1 MFWVGMFWVGMFW
14 AVIFRA
20 GRLGLGP
27 RWLVV
32 RGRCVRVPMGLFA
45 VMARFVGNLVT
56 QIVRM
61 LARIRTA
68 ARASSRPGRCAGVG
82 WYVRRGTAR
91 IGCGARFVRFAVRAG
106 LGEVVRAIIFVLF
119 RLFCPRRRNLPH
131 DFIGLGRIR
140 IHDGSHRDVQV
151 ITIARSG
158 RLREGRR
165 STECEDHREKQPS
178 RGCKVGVTAT
188 HAMSSTPILART
200 WATRCHP
207 ASDAL

>member
-1 MFWVGMFWVGMFW
+1 
-14 AVIFRA
+14 
-20 GRLGLGP
+20 
-27 RWLVV
+27 
-32 RGRCVRVPMGLFA
+32 MGLFA
-45 VMARFVGNLVT
+45 VMARVVGNLVT

-91 IGCGARFVRFAVRAG
+91 IGCAARFVRFAVRAG
-106 LGEVVRAIIFVLF
+106 LGEVVGSIVIVML
-119 RLFCPRRRNLPH
+119 RLSCPGRRDLAH

-188 HAMSSTPILART
+188 HAMSSIPILART
-200 WATRCHP
+200 WSTRCHP

>member
-45 VMARFVGNLVT
+45 VMARVVGNLVT

-82 WYVRRGTAR
+82 WYVRRGSAR

-106 LGEVVRAIIFVLF
+106 LGKVVRAIIFVLF

-151 ITIARSG
+151 ITIARG
-158 RLREGRR
+158 RRLRKGRR
-165 STECEDHREKQPS
+165 SIECKDHREKQPS
-178 RGCKVGVTAT
+178 RGFQVGVTAE
-188 HAMSSTPILART
+188 HAMSPMLPRT

-207 ASDAL
+207 ATDTL